1 MKAVIAID
9 SLKGSLSSMEAG
21 YAIADGI
28 RRVHGQDA
36 EIVVRPLAD
45 GGEGTVEALVSGMS
59 GVTQNVMVTGPLGIP
74 VNCEYGIIESSHTAV
89 IEMSGAAGITLVPD
103 EKRNPLYTTT
113 YGVGEVIK
121 DAIAKGC
128 RRFIVG
134 IGGSAT
140 NDGGVG
146 MLQALGYGF
155 LNKEGKQ
162 VPFGARGLEVL
173 EEITDEY
180 VLPELAEC
188 EFRVACDVTNI
199 LCGENGCSAGT
210 VYGASSASLAAT
222 PWQKI
227 TQPVPGSAQSIGSFS
242 NGCIVGADTLPI
254 QSEHYQVMRTD
265 QRRYFGHPDL
275 VMFIQRLSSQVSN
288 LGMGTVLIGDM
299 GMPAGGRFNGG
310 HASHQTGLDVDIFL
324 QLPKTRWTSAQL
336 LRPQALDLVSRDGKH
351 VVSTLWKPEIF
362 SLIKLAAQDKDVTRI
377 FVNPAIKQQLCFDAG
392 TDRDWLRKV
401 RPWFQHRA
409 HMHVRLRCPADSL
422 ECEDQPLPP
431 PGDGCGAELQ
441 SWFEPP
447 KPGTTKPEKKTPPPL
462 PPSCQ
467 ALLDEH
473 VI

>member
-1 MKAVIAID
+1 MNKT
-9 SLKGSLSSMEAG
+9 
-21 YAIADGI
+21 AIAL
-28 RRVHGQDA
+28 
-36 EIVVRPLAD
+36 LA
-45 GGEGTVEALVSGMS
+45 L
-59 GVTQNVMVTGPLGIP
+59 L
-74 VNCEYGIIESSHTAV
+74 
-89 IEMSGAAGITLVPD
+89 
-103 EKRNPLYTTT
+103 
-113 YGVGEVIK
+113 
-121 DAIAKGC
+121 
-128 RRFIVG
+128 
-134 IGGSAT
+134 
-140 NDGGVG
+140 
-146 MLQALGYGF
+146 
-155 LNKEGKQ
+155 
-162 VPFGARGLEVL
+162 
-173 EEITDEY
+173 
-180 VLPELAEC
+180 
-188 EFRVACDVTNI
+188 
-199 LCGENGCSAGT
+199 
-210 VYGASSASLAAT
+210 ASSASLAAT

-310 HASHQTGLDVDIFL
+310 
-324 QLPKTRWTSAQL
+324 
-336 LRPQALDLVSRDGKH
+336 QALDLVSRDGKH

-377 FVNPAIKQQLCFDAG
+377 FVNPAIKQQLCLDAG

-431 PGDGCGAELQ
+431 SGDGCGAELQ